1 MANVSFV
8 FTGEV
13 KTVALLCGYTE
24 IHSLKIFS
32 DSHGGEKEKQG
43 PQIIYPPFVKVTSG
57 ILT

>member
-13 KTVALLCGYTE
+13 KTVALLCGNTE

-32 DSHGGEKEKQG
+32 DSPGREKEKQG
-43 PQIIYPPFVKVTSG
+43 SQIIYPPFVKVTSG
-57 ILT
+57 IFT